1 VIPDPASSG
10 SSKPAN
16 AEAPRVRLDVDGSV
30 ARLFLTRPEVRNAFD
45 DVLIAELSAALLVV
59 RNGFE
64 TDPRTAPRALVLT
77 GEGTAFC
84 AGADMNWMRRSVG
97 YSKDENEAD
106 ARRFAGMMREL
117 DQLPIPTI
125 ARVNGACLGGGMG
138 LIACCDVVV
147 AADGADFG
155 FTEVRLGIAP
165 AVISSFVL
173 PKIGAAAARRW
184 VLTGE
189 IFKASEAK
197 SMGLVHEVVPLA
209 DLDLHVARITAAIA
223 GNGPLAVAAAKRLI
237 RENTALKRD
246 DAIENS
252 VRAIAALRAS
262 PEGQEGL
269 GAFLEKRRPAWKS

>member
-1 VIPDPASSG
+1 VTPDSTNPPSS
-10 SSKPAN
+10 A
-16 AEAPRVRLDVDGSV
+16 APRVRLDVDGQI

-64 TDPRTAPRALVLT
+64 TDPAIAPRALVLT

-84 AGADMNWMRRSVG
+84 AGADMNWMRRSVA
-97 YSKDENEAD
+97 YSRDENEAD
-106 ARRFAGMMREL
+106 ARRFAGMMRAL
-117 DQLPIPTI
+117 DELPIPTI

-147 AADGADFG
+147 AAEEADFG

-184 VLTGE
+184 FLTGE
-189 IFKASEAK
+189 IFPASAAK

-209 DLDLHVARITAAIA
+209 DLDLATARIVAAIA
-223 GNGPLAVAAAKRLI
+223 GNGPLAVAVAKRLI
-237 RENTALKRD
+237 RENTALRRD